1 MSKTQK
7 IQKVVVNVTSIIP
20 NLSSSSSSDIQACL
34 SNYTSFVDSTVTNNK
49 TVSDCLKTNNV
60 PYSNQEMEYTLKPVT
75 GAS

>member
-1 MSKTQK
+1 VSASGLLAIVKTGSIFEGDDPEMSKTQK

-49 TVSDCLKTNNV
+49 QYLT
-60 PYSNQEMEYTLKPVT
+60 
-75 GAS
+75 A